1 MKLYFFNEVRTNNFT
16 DPEVVAKIAG
26 LEEVLGEYELDDRLP
41 FYRVYYDY
49 ASDHLGDY
57 TVGVATEYIET
68 EKELELI
75 RRGRF
80 TIFPVDM
87 KKTNPIAAMWKKIWE
102 LESQNRIHRAYRTDY
117 EKYLPNGEVD
127 IYISVLD

>member
-26 LEEVLGEYELDDRLP
+26 LEEILGEYKLDDGLP
-41 FYRVYYDY
+41 FYRVYSNY

-75 RRGRF
+75 CRGRF